1 MNAADLAVFDA
12 LFTSVAEEMGLAL
25 ERAAT
30 STNIKERR
38 DLSCA
43 VFDEDAR
50 LIAQAAHIPVH
61 LGAMPLSV
69 RAVL

>member
-12 LFTSVAEEMGLAL
+12 LFASVAEEMGVAL

-43 VFDEDAR
+43 VFDAEGNPGTRVSKRRCVPD
-50 LIAQAAHIPVH
+50 
-61 LGAMPLSV
+61 
-69 RAVL
+69 